1 MILPTTSKASVFSGA
16 IFRLLPSNQRFA
28 RRRLSS
34 IYSFRFLMSSA
45 AHVASESFAKPNGFS
60 ERLFSTTMWLCSRC
74 RIISFKSLHTVSNR
88 HIGLYDEAFSRGL
101 SFFLRR
107 TNLCLF
113 HSSKD
118 YSSRI
123 AASHSSSRQSVGD
136 YIEGENIWV
145 LFDLIN
151 QVFTV
156 LKSTL
161 LFFSCLK
168 TVLAVFHALCSR
180 ASSFSFHPLS
190 ECFPPRCESFTTQE
204 NQSIKSLQH

>member
-1 MILPTTSKASVFSGA
+1 
-16 IFRLLPSNQRFA
+16 
-28 RRRLSS
+28 
-34 IYSFRFLMSSA
+34 MSSV
-45 AHVASESFAKPNGFS
+45 AHVARASSAKPNGFS
-60 ERLFSTTMWLCSRC
+60 ERLFSPIMWLCSRC
-74 RIISFKSLHTVSNR
+74 RIISSKSFPTVSNR
-88 HIGLYDEAFSRGL
+88 HIGPYDEAFSRGL

-123 AASHSSSRQSVGD
+123 AEGHSSSRQSVGD
-136 YIEGENIWV
+136 YIEGENLWV

-151 QVFTV
+151 QVFTA

-161 LFFSCLK
+161 LFISCLK

-180 ASSFSFHPLS
+180 ASSFSIHPLS
-190 ECFPPRCESFTTQE
+190 ECFPPRCESYTTQDR
-204 NQSIKSLQH
+204 